1 VLVSVVVL
9 IEAERLLDTLDTGFQ
24 ATQIQ
29 SHIKGKH
36 SSRTDKAVESFP
48 QASLANMIQVT

>member
-9 IEAERLLDTLDTGFQ
+9 FEAERLLDTLDTGFQ

-29 SHIKGKH
+29 SHIKGKQ
-36 SSRTDKAVESFP
+36 SSRAHKAVETFP